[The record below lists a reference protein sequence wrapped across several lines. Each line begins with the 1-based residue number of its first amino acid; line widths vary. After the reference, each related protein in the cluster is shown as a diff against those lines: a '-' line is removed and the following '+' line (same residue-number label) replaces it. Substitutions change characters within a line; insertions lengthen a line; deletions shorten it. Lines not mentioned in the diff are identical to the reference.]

1 MESMKKLVL
10 IVLAGLF
17 LGACAQKTCPTY
29 TYNDLDSKEFTVENK
44 I

>member
-1 MESMKKLVL
+1 MKKIIL

-29 TYNDLDSKEFTVENK
+29 ASADFELTDEIEAT

>member
-1 MESMKKLVL
+1 MKKLLLV
-10 IVLAGLF
+10 VLAGLF

-29 TYNDLDSKEFTVENK
+29 ASADLNDSEAVPTSQT

>member
-1 MESMKKLVL
+1 MKKLLLV
-10 IVLAGLF
+10 VLAGLF

-29 TYNDLDSKEFTVENK
+29 ASADLNDTEAVTTSQT

>member
-1 MESMKKLVL
+1 MKKLVFV
-10 IVLAGLF
+10 VLAGLF

-29 TYNDLDSKEFTVENK
+29 ASNDLIESETEVVSQN

>member
-1 MESMKKLVL
+1 MKKLFL

-29 TYNDLDSKEFTVENK
+29 ASNDVKNEVDTVIENK